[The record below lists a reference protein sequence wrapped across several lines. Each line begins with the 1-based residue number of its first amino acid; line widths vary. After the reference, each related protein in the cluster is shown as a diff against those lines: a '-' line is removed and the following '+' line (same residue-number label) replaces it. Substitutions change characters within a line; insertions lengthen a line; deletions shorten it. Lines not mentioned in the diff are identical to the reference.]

1 MKFVVKQVKPAIGK
15 HKDKVCYQAK
25 SVPGRIIG
33 LEEVVRDI
41 SEMSSLTTGDVRNAL
56 DRIGYYLRR
65 ELSGGNTVQ
74 LGSIGTFKLQAGG
87 KQVLTA
93 EEVDASTIRKPRVQ
107 IFMGSDLRG
116 AVDQVRMV
124 LHNPFTRTETP
135 SGSSKPS
142 GSGSAPSTPGGSSST
157 KPGGTGSGDF

>member
-1 MKFVVKQVKPAIGK
+1 MKFVVKQVTPAIGK
-15 HKDKVCYQAK
+15 HKDKLCYQAK
-25 SVPGRIIG
+25 PVAGRIIG

-87 KQVLTA
+87 KQQLKA
-93 EEVDASTIRKPRVQ
+93 EDVDASTIRKPRVQ

-116 AVDQVRMV
+116 AVDQVRLEV
-124 LHNPFTRTETP
+124 LNPFTRTETTSSKSP
-135 SGSSKPS
+135 GAGTSPSTGGASGSSS
-142 GSGSAPSTPGGSSST
+142 
-157 KPGGTGSGDF
+157 GGTGSGDF